1 MNTGFCAVSIVDGME
16 SQPPNPDG
24 DAEKVFGA
32 PKKFSYLAPLP
43 ISEKGATATVVNRRS
58 NERLTQSNV

>member
-1 MNTGFCAVSIVDGME
+1 ME